1 MEAFKTL
8 LARVTSGKPQQLSA
22 DVPERPVIIF
32 TDGAVETNESG
43 NVEATIGGVLICD
56 NTVQMF
62 GNRVDDDV
70 LKDWMTELNHPVGLT
85 EMYAVV
91 VALGLWKD
99 VIAGRRVICFCDN
112 WTAID
117 VFGKSSSPIRWW
129 RRLLLALE
137 KIDENLNC
145 LLWMARVASPSN
157 VADPPS
163 RGRWDQV
170 EFISTPEVSDYWKG
184 SGTFVTG

>member
-1 MEAFKTL
+1 MEMWKQPLEEFSST
-8 LARVTSGKPQQLSA
+8 
-22 DVPERPVIIF
+22 
-32 TDGAVETNESG
+32 
-43 NVEATIGGVLICD
+43 D

-70 LKDWMTELNHPVGLT
+70 LKDWLTELNHPVGLT

-91 VALGLWKD
+91 VALDLWKET
-99 VIAGRRVICFCDN
+99 IAGRRVICFCDN

-117 VFGKSSSPIRWW
+117 VFVKSLSPIRWW

-137 KIDENLNC
+137 RIDENLNC

-170 EFISTPEVSDYWKG
+170 EFMQPFDVRHPRCPITEYWKG
-184 SGTFVTG
+184 SEPFVTG